1 VIRSQK
7 KLGEIFVD
15 KGLISSEQLDAA
27 IEEQK
32 KTKEFLG
39 TVLARKSQLKEQDLL
54 AVLAAQFD
62 IRVVS
67 LKNRYIDWGLVKN
80 FSASLI
86 LDYRCFPVSKDKF
99 SVTIAITN
107 PLDVWA
113 LKRAEEE
120 AGGLKLELVLVSEGD
135 MDGVIRRYKQ
145 YMSSYLSKK
154 FE

>member
-7 KLGEIFVD
+7 KLGEIFID
-15 KGLISSEQLDAA
+15 KGLITPEQLNAA

-39 TVLARKSQLKEQDLL
+39 TVLARKNQLKEQDLL
-54 AVLAAQFD
+54 VTLAEQFD

-67 LKNRYIDWGLVKN
+67 LKNRYIDWRFVKN

-86 LDYRCFPVSKDKF
+86 LNHRCFPVSKDKF

-113 LKRAEEE
+113 LKRSEEE
-120 AGGLKLELVLVSEGD
+120 AGGLKLEPVLVSEGD

-145 YMSSYLSKK
+145 YMRSDSLKK
-154 FE
+154 FA